1 MRISDWSSDVCSS
14 DLVDLVQR
22 DDHRL
27 VDQVGAIGFEFV
39 ADDAVAG
46 GDILVIRIDEVEQHA
61 AAFDMAEEAVADA
74 GAFGGTLDQAGDVGD
89 TEFMPL
95 VAADAQLR
103 LARGRSE
110 RGG

>member
-1 MRISDWSSDVCSS
+1 MIRRPPRSKRTDTLLPYTTLFRSV
-14 DLVDLVQR
+14 VERVYLVQR

-89 TEFMPL
+89 NEI
-95 VAADAQLR
+95 
-103 LARGRSE
+103 GRAHV
-110 RGG
+110 

>member
-1 MRISDWSSDVCSS
+1 MAAFGRELGRQCGDQLVVER
-14 DLVDLVQR
+14 VDLVQR

-61 AAFDMAEEAVADA
+61 AAFDMAEEAVDRKS
-74 GAFGGTLDQAGDVGD
+74 T
-89 TEFMPL
+89 
-95 VAADAQLR
+95 R
-103 LARGRSE
+103 LNSSHSCTTRMTSSACNKKDNT
-110 RGG
+110 